1 MSLIF
6 HVPYIDSNWVVGKL
20 TSKCY
25 SFQTIP
31 DLFVGKCVFSTV
43 QGTVFRLFSE
53 YLFTSLCLYI
63 WQFLMP
69 SSSGTHGPL
78 VSLTPLDVAI
88 PSLGWFIQM
97 TFDHPQVSARKFK
110 KKMLGNCYHQK
121 PQKNHLIRG
130 LRAITGVRKNMWDKG
145 WLSLHSAKQGLLSS
159 CRTACWH
166 WLEWIGMRLSS

>member
-6 HVPYIDSNWVVGKL
+6 HVPYINSNLQRKL
-20 TSKCY
+20 TSKCC

-53 YLFTSLCLYI
+53 YLFTSLCCLYI
-63 WQFLMP
+63 WQFPML
-69 SSSGTHGPL
+69 SSSGTQGPL

-97 TFDHPQVSARKFK
+97 TFDHPQVSARKLK
-110 KKMLGNCYHQK
+110 KKCLVIVTI
-121 PQKNHLIRG
+121 KN
-130 LRAITGVRKNMWDKG
+130 LRKTI
-145 WLSLHSAKQGLLSS
+145 LSEDSAPLQEEGKTCGTKADFP
-159 CRTACWH
+159 C
-166 WLEWIGMRLSS
+166 